1 MKSRLGSRIFLPILL
16 LALALMIACGQEQ
29 DEAPSSQAVPTLL
42 PPESAR
48 PLTQDEQVAIDAF
61 DQQLQAIDEEWD
73 EFYQELDS
81 WRSGLDECHP
91 TAAQDALRVFTAS
104 FSRVA
109 EGARKLPRTATTKE
123 LADVLIT
130 AADVEEADIR
140 QLRDR
145 WQPGSISLFESV
157 EAGRAGVGKAQNE
170 VTDLAATLQEEL
182 EDKPTAD
189 EVEFME
195 EFSLA
200 FDSLADDWDDFHD
213 DYTALSKRAD
223 WLEPEGLTARYGLLI
238 EHLGEIVSNIAA
250 MESMEI
256 NEDLVDELM
265 DASEAELLALE
276 FLAESILQESAYET
290 GEGNSH
296 FNPTGENGN
305 PNPSEG
311 NGTSEQRSA
320 EAPVAA
326 PDAMPEP
333 PVKTLEETVE
343 NAAESPDA
351 EPPAGA
357 PTTVV
362 EAPLPT
368 PPPLQELEPV
378 RAVEPAR
385 EGPSPEEQLVEV
397 IVRAETVLLR
407 VDLSIEEIVEDK
419 SAEQLGDLLEF
430 QAAMAVLV
438 SEWDEFHGDFS
449 DWRAYNGGCDQSAVA
464 EELAGFSQQSGS
476 LARRVSELPQ
486 SDFLLP
492 IYALVV
498 EAAQRDAEAVRT
510 LANTWT
516 PFAVDVFKAVDEERV
531 HTARLRRQAGIS
543 LEELRNRP

>member
-29 DEAPSSQAVPTLL
+29 DEVPSSQAVPTLL

-145 WQPGSISLFESV
+145 WQPGNISLFESV

-250 MESMEI
+250 MESMET

-311 NGTSEQRSA
+311 NGTSEQRS
-320 EAPVAA
+320 
-326 PDAMPEP
+326 
-333 PVKTLEETVE
+333 
-343 NAAESPDA
+343 A

-486 SDFLLP
+486 SDLLLP

-516 PFAVDVFKAVDEERV
+516 PFAVDVFKAVDEERGN
-531 HTARLRRQAGIS
+531 TARLRRQAGIS

>member
-16 LALALMIACGQEQ
+16 LALALMIACGQDQ

-48 PLTQDEQVAIDAF
+48 PLTQDERAAIDAF
-61 DQQLQAIDEEWD
+61 DQQLQAINEEWD

-140 QLRDR
+140 QMRDR
-145 WQPGSISLFESV
+145 WQPGNISLIESV
-157 EAGRAGVGKAQNE
+157 EAERAGAGKAQNE

-189 EVEFME
+189 EVEFMG

-223 WLEPEGLTARYGLLI
+223 WLDPEELTARYGLLI

-276 FLAESILQESAYET
+276 FLAESILHESAYET
-290 GEGNSH
+290 GEGN
-296 FNPTGENGN
+296 
-305 PNPSEG
+305 
-311 NGTSEQRSA
+311 GTSEQQPA

-326 PDAMPEP
+326 PDATPEP

-385 EGPSPEEQLVEV
+385 EGLSPEEQLVEV
-397 IVRAETVLLR
+397 IVRAETILLR

-419 SAEQLGDLLEF
+419 SAEQLEDLLEF

-464 EELAGFSQQSGS
+464 EKLAGFSQQSGS

-486 SDFLLP
+486 SDLLLP

-516 PFAVDVFKAVDEERV
+516 PFAVDVFKAVDEERGS
-531 HTARLRRQAGIS
+531 TARLRRQAGIS